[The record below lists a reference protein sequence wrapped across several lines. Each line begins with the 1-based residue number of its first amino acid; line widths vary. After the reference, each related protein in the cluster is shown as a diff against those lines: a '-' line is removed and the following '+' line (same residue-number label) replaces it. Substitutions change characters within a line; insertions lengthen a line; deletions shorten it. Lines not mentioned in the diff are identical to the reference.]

1 MNIDNI
7 ARVNTVIINKKMRDM
22 SIDSCFF
29 FRAIRCESYELFSK
43 HNGYGFISEIFD
55 LS

>member
-1 MNIDNI
+1 MNVGNI
-7 ARVNTVIINKKMRDM
+7 ACVNTVIINKKMTGI

-43 HNGYGFISEIFD
+43 HNGSGFISEIFD
-55 LS
+55 LR